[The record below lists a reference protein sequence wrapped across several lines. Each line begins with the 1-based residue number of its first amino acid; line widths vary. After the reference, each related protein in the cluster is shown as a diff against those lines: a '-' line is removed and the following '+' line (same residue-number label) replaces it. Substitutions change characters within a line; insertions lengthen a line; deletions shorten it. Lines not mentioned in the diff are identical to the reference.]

1 MAFDKKNGG
10 ASSSGG
16 GRFIKEPRAFDG
28 LNEERAATWLSR
40 MNRLK
45 RSAKINDEEMLLI
58 VEENLIDKAESWWNV
73 EGSKAE
79 NWEKFESSFKNRYL
93 SDLEDRWWSAIYA
106 LKQGDEYRSVDEVA
120 IRMEE
125 LFNLL
130 GNKDQGLLVW
140 CTFLNAINPNI
151 AYEIEKENKPATFA
165 IIAKERARQVEKSQL
180 KYGVV
185 STSRQETNELGPK
198 VSSQDL
204 MTDKHDFS
212 DSKSEASAMSSVMSL
227 VDKLEKLSIN
237 LVALQDAVANNNSR
251 NNLYGAPSRRPNSE
265 GQPMGGIVCFSCG
278 EPGHKKYECTNVVS
292 NETKAPPTTGS
303 NSLPLGTNGKDS
315 GKANEYQQ

>member
-79 NWEKFESSFKNRYL
+79 NWEKFESLFKNQYL

-130 GNKDQGLLVW
+130 GNKDQGLLVR
-140 CTFLNAINPNI
+140 TFLNAINPNI
-151 AYEIEKENKPATFA
+151 AYEIEKESKPATFA
-165 IIAKERARQVEKSQL
+165 IAKERARQVEKSQL
-180 KYGVV
+180 KYGVA
-185 STSRQETNELGPK
+185 RQDANEVVYK
-198 VSSQDL
+198 VKSQEPV
-204 MTDKHDFS
+204 MDKHDFP
-212 DSKSEASAMSSVMSL
+212 DSKSEASTMSSVMSL

-237 LVALQDAVANNNSR
+237 LVALQDAVANNSR
-251 NNLYGAPSRRPNSE
+251 NSSYGAPHRRSNS
-265 GQPMGGIVCFSCG
+265 GHQVMGGIVCYSCG
-278 EPGHKKYECTNVVS
+278 EPGHKKYECTNEVS
-292 NETKAPPTTGS
+292 NESKAPPTTGS
-303 NSLPLGTNGKDS
+303 NSLPLGANNGKDS